1 MVFRRVPLITCCEYN
16 HKKRYV
22 VKLNLEER
30 DQLDGIINRRREADM
45 MPCGGL
51 MSGLLVIQVW
61 VWLAMRNGDKPYQST

>member
-30 DQLDGIINRRREADM
+30 DQLNGIINRERKAAYHRQQAQAFRADRQE
-45 MPCGGL
+45 
-51 MSGLLVIQVW
+51 S
-61 VWLAMRNGDKPYQST
+61 R